1 MEIIIYL
8 IVNYADK
15 NTIYDVEKAS
25 VNFFYRCFKNIKI
38 MKM

>member
-25 VNFFYRCFKNIKI
+25 VNFFIDVLKI
-38 MKM
+38 